1 MSVFSKTRAA
11 VKAAR
16 EAGVVEATDS
26 GTVEVL
32 YTLAKNID
40 GLEDG
45 LTVDGKLDNVS
56 IPTFLKYADA
66 LGLTPTARQRFKQ
79 TGKKQETPSVSVSEN
94 VVSLE
99 AQRAKYRRG

>member
-16 EAGVVEATDS
+16 EAGVVEPTDS

-45 LTVDGKLDNVS
+45 LTIDGKLDNVS

-79 TGKKQETPSVSVSEN
+79 TGKQETPSVSVSEN